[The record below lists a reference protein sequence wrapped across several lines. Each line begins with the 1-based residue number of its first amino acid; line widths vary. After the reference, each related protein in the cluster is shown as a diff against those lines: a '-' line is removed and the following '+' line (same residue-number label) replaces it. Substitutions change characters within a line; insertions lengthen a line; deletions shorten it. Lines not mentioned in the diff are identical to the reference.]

1 MADLRPIG
9 SEKLEGTDKLKR
21 IMEIANYGRTSSQK
35 INESTGTVDYTI
47 QLADGNF
54 YGIVKEKN
62 GYIVKKGINESEL
75 DYSEPMK
82 NRKYYS
88 SYSQAMK
95 KVNLIASELNRLHE
109 NEEGISLIG
118 EQKKFVLKTP
128 KAEPEMSAEP
138 TMDIA
143 DEPEMDLGS
152 EEMDLGGEEMDLG
165 SEEMDLD
172 NEEMDLGDESPED
185 VDDEDLSFKTI
196 QKITGKLGQKLRTI
210 DSRQG
215 LSSEDIKYVVNSVLS
230 AVDLTKLTEE
240 DYEDVM
246 ENFEEV
252 EGEVDDNEETVDMD
266 MEMSGDEEGGEE
278 ELDLDLDMEV
288 EPEMGEMKEYFYDD
302 MDLGDGEKN
311 KFDRDRYALH
321 QYGAGW
327 FDEDDRRMDDFEDYD
342 EEIEFGPEDYEKF
355 LELSPENARWNPKMD
370 KHYYDM
376 EVKNQH
382 PLKLRIKRAMGE
394 GMKKMVD
401 ELFNES
407 VIKESDALMSLAKK
421 IVLSKK
427 YDRLSNELDPMSFS
441 DEFEFVDNFITYL
454 LDDYENEK
462 YYDELYELIKDEY
475 GENIMSM
482 YGGSEFDLFGESK
495 VEKVLSKY
503 FVITEDEKKVMKEKQ
518 TKKYLVEKAKAS
530 LVKKEIKKLS
540 ETVEQELTS
549 NVLMKEGK
557 NVKFL
562 GKTNKKNLLFEMEG
576 KKVKISTKGEI
587 I

>member
-1 MADLRPIG
+1 MADLKPIG

-21 IMEIANYGRTSSQK
+21 IMEIANYGRTSSQE
-35 INESTGTVDYTI
+35 INESTGSVDYTI

-75 DYSEPMK
+75 EYSEPMK

-128 KAEPEMSAEP
+128 KAEPEAPETPEAEP
-138 TMDIA
+138 TMDMA
-143 DEPEMDLGS
+143 DEPEMEVDD
-152 EEMDLGGEEMDLG
+152 M
-165 SEEMDLD
+165 EMDLD
-172 NEEMDLGDESPED
+172 GEEMSMDDEEFEMGDEEMDMEDDEKSEE
-185 VDDEDLSFKTI
+185 DEDLSFKTI
-196 QKITGKLGQKLRTI
+196 QKLTGKLGQKLRTI
-210 DSRQG
+210 ESRQG

-246 ENFEEV
+246 EHFEEV
-252 EGEVDDNEETVDMD
+252 EGEVDDNEETIDMD
-266 MEMSGDEEGGEE
+266 MEMSDEEEGGEE

-288 EPEMGEMKEYFYDD
+288 EPEMGE
-302 MDLGDGEKN
+302 
-311 KFDRDRYALH
+311 
-321 QYGAGW
+321 
-327 FDEDDRRMDDFEDYD
+327 
-342 EEIEFGPEDYEKF
+342 
-355 LELSPENARWNPKMD
+355 
-370 KHYYDM
+370 
-376 EVKNQH
+376 
-382 PLKLRIKRAMGE
+382 
-394 GMKKMVD
+394 GMKSVEKTMD
-401 ELFNES
+401 EIF
-407 VIKESDALMSLAKK
+407 
-421 IVLSKK
+421 
-427 YDRLSNELDPMSFS
+427 
-441 DEFEFVDNFITYL
+441 T
-454 LDDYENEK
+454 
-462 YYDELYELIKDEY
+462 
-475 GENIMSM
+475 
-482 YGGSEFDLFGESK
+482 ESK

-503 FVITEDEKKVMKEKQ
+503 FVITEDEKKVMKEKE

-562 GKTNKKNLLFEMEG
+562 GKTNKNNLLFEMEG